1 MNFLTEEN
9 SLDVSIIIVN
19 YNTKELIFNCLESIF
34 SHTNGIT
41 FEVIVSDN
49 GSSDGSIEM
58 LKKDFPKVI
67 LIENGKNLGF
77 GSANNK
83 ALEIAKGKYVFY
95 LNSDTILLN
104 NAVKIFFDYFES
116 HAELNIGGLGCNL
129 QDKNGNITYSA
140 GPVSGEFSSANE
152 LLKNLWNLLIGCF
165 KICIRHYIFKKPLRV
180 VEKRKNNTTY
190 TIGKV
195 GYVTGADLFLKNNN
209 FARFDENYFMYYEE
223 TDLELHMT
231 RKGFEFYL
239 IEAPEIIHLE
249 GGSDKKVTYEV
260 LDLAT
265 PGKLNLFYSRLY
277 FYKKNKLASAFQ
289 LCLMKILTLLIW
301 LNPIIIKETKKFREK
316 LFLS

>member
-1 MNFLTEEN
+1 MNFITEEN

-129 QDKNGNITYSA
+129 QDKNGNITYSS

-165 KICIRHYIFKKPLRV
+165 KICIRHYIFKKPLRT
-180 VEKRKNNTTY
+180 VEKKKEKVGY
-190 TIGKV
+190 TSGKV
-195 GYVTGADLFLKNNN
+195 GHISGADLFVKNNS

-223 TDLELHMT
+223 TDLELQMT
-231 RKGFEFYL
+231 QKGFYFYL
-239 IEAPEIIHLE
+239 IDGPKIIHLE
-249 GGSDKKVTYEV
+249 GGSDKKICYEV

-265 PGKLNLFYSRLY
+265 QSKLNLFYSRFY
-277 FYKKNKLASAFQ
+277 FYKKNKLASQFQ
-289 LCLMKILTLLIW
+289 LFLMKIFTLLIW
-301 LNPIIIKETKKFREK
+301 INPIIIRKTKEFRKK
-316 LFLS
+316 LF

>member
-165 KICIRHYIFKKPLRV
+165 KICIRHYIFKKPLRT
-180 VEKRKNNTTY
+180 VEKKNE
-190 TIGKV
+190 KV
-195 GYVTGADLFLKNNN
+195 GYISGKVSYISGADLFVKNNS

-223 TDLELHMT
+223 TDLELQMT